1 MPPTLDDVPP
11 LTDESTSFDL
21 IAHRSSDLIQAI
33 AFNAYGDRCAT
44 GSVDGQI
51 RIFNRRKDGI
61 WQLSD
66 SWGAH
71 AGEILEVCLL
81 LSGRPHARKRPSCP
95 TTADILL
102 AEFITDY
109 DHIAAMAAAHSLSQH
124 CRLAWHRRSLQA
136 LGRR

>member
-1 MPPTLDDVPP
+1 MPLPLDDVPP
-11 LTDESTSFDL
+11 LTDEGASFDL
-21 IAHRSSDLIQAI
+21 IAHRSSDLLQAI

-71 AGEILEVCLL
+71 PGEILEVGCLF
-81 LSGRPHARKRPSCP
+81 LSLHVRTWAVISPARRVGAISP
-95 TTADILL
+95 TRN
-102 AEFITDY
+102 
-109 DHIAAMAAAHSLSQH
+109 S
-124 CRLAWHRRSLQA
+124 
-136 LGRR
+136 